1 MARVVIIGAG
11 VMGSALTIPLADNG
25 HEINLW
31 GTKYD
36 QEVMESI
43 KKTQTHPR
51 LGLALPG
58 NLQLFALD
66 ELAHSMEERE
76 IILLGVTSVGIKS
89 VMEMLGPFL
98 KPNMIIVNVAKG
110 LEEMG
115 NGEIITIPQVI
126 ERALPE
132 ELRSHIPVVAIGGP
146 SKAREVAQRVPTS
159 VVFAS
164 SNIRAA
170 RRCQKIFTTPRYT
183 VQVTSDVIGVEVAAA
198 LKNGYAIALG
208 MCDGLKKR
216 EGVETMNNTKST
228 FFTQAAQEM
237 ALLSRML
244 GGRASTVMGLA
255 GVGDLYVTSAEG
267 RNITL
272 GELIGSGLPASEA
285 LEEMRKRRETVEGY
299 PAIGIG
305 YHLARK
311 FEDSGKLRLDQLP
324 LLRALWSILY
334 EDKPAHEMLLPQ
346 RPEYPNGSSRGMLR
360 GTKVSTEALRK
371 ARAEDRALEGRK
383 ARESN

>member
-1 MARVVIIGAG
+1 MAKVVIIGAG

-25 HEINLW
+25 HQINLW

-43 KKTQTHPR
+43 RKTGTHPR
-51 LGLALPG
+51 LGVALSG
-58 NLQLFALD
+58 NIQLFALD
-66 ELAHSMEERE
+66 ELAHSLEERE
-76 IILLGVTSVGIKS
+76 IILLGVTSVGIRS
-89 VMEMLGPFL
+89 VTEMLGPFL

-126 ERALPE
+126 ERALPA

-170 RRCQKIFTTPRYT
+170 QRCRRIFTTPRYT
-183 VQVTSDVIGVEVAAA
+183 VRITSDVIGVEVAAA

-216 EGVETMNNTKST
+216 EGVEIMNNTKAT
-228 FFTQAAQEM
+228 FFAQAVQEI

-244 GGRASTVMGLA
+244 GGRSSTVMGLA

-272 GELIGSGLPASEA
+272 GELIGSGLPASQA
-285 LEEMRKRRETVEGY
+285 LEGMKKRRETVEGY

-305 YHLARK
+305 YRLARK
-311 FEDSGKLRLDQLP
+311 LEDSGKLRMDQLP
-324 LLRALWSILY
+324 LLKALWSILY
-334 EDKPAHEMLLPQ
+334 EDKPAHEVLF
-346 RPEYPNGSSRGMLR
+346 SLR
-360 GTKVSTEALRK
+360 LMA
-371 ARAEDRALEGRK
+371 
-383 ARESN
+383 

>member
-1 MARVVIIGAG
+1 MAKVVIVGVG
-11 VMGSALTIPLADNG
+11 VMGSALSIPLADNG
-25 HEINLW
+25 HEVNLW

-43 KKTQTHPR
+43 RKTRTHPR
-51 LGLALPG
+51 LGLALSA

-76 IILLGVTSVGIKS
+76 IILLGVASVGIRS
-89 VMEMLGPFL
+89 VMEMLGSFL
-98 KPNMIIVNVAKG
+98 KPGMVIVNVAKG
-110 LEEMG
+110 LEELG

-132 ELRSHIPVVAIGGP
+132 KLRFHIPVVAMGGP

-164 SNIRAA
+164 SNVRAA
-170 RRCQKIFTTPRYT
+170 QQCRKIFTTPRYT
-183 VQVTSDVIGVEVAAA
+183 VQVTSDVMGVEVAAA

-228 FFTQAAQEM
+228 FFAQAAQEM

-244 GGRASTVMGLA
+244 GGRSSTVMGLA

-272 GELIGSGLPASEA
+272 GELIGSGLPASQA

-305 YHLARK
+305 YRLARK
-311 FEDSGKLRLDQLP
+311 FEDSGKLRMNQLP

-334 EDKPAHEMLLPQ
+334 EDKPAHEILL
-346 RPEYPNGSSRGMLR
+346 GLR
-360 GTKVSTEALRK
+360 LMA
-371 ARAEDRALEGRK
+371 
-383 ARESN
+383 

>member
-1 MARVVIIGAG
+1 MAKVVIVGAG

-31 GTKYD
+31 GTRYD
-36 QEVMESI
+36 QEVIESI
-43 KKTQTHPR
+43 RKTQTHPR
-51 LGLALPG
+51 LGLALPA

-66 ELAHSMEERE
+66 EMAHSVKERE
-76 IILLGVTSVGIKS
+76 IILLGVASGGIRS
-89 VMEMLGPFL
+89 VMEMLEPFL
-98 KPNMIIVNVAKG
+98 EPGMVIVNVAKG
-110 LEEMG
+110 LEEMED
-115 NGEIITIPQVI
+115 GEIITIPQVI

-132 ELRSHIPVVAIGGP
+132 EIRSHVPVVAIGGP
-146 SKAREVAQRVPTS
+146 SKAREVALRVPTS

-164 SNIRAA
+164 SNIQAA
-170 RRCQKIFTTPRYT
+170 QRCRKIFTTPRYT
-183 VQVTSDVIGVEVAAA
+183 VQVTSDVIGVEVGAA

-228 FFTQAAQEM
+228 FFAQAAQEM

-244 GGRASTVMGLA
+244 GGRSSTVMGLA

-272 GELIGSGLPASEA
+272 GELIGSGLPTSQA

-305 YHLARK
+305 YRLARK
-311 FEDSGKLRLDQLP
+311 LEDSGKLRMNQLP
-324 LLRALWSILY
+324 LLKALWSILY
-334 EDKPAHEMLLPQ
+334 EDKPAHEILF
-346 RPEYPNGSSRGMLR
+346 SLR
-360 GTKVSTEALRK
+360 LMA
-371 ARAEDRALEGRK
+371 
-383 ARESN
+383 